1 MKQYFKTTL
10 LFGFTSVIM
19 FAFISPK
26 HRLPGK
32 WTIYNADGTSIG
44 EYVELKSDGTYNV
57 YVPGGQIGETGYY
70 KLKHH
75 VFSIRNAKDYVCGKG
90 YWGKYKLEFHGDDS
104 IHFAL
109 IEDTCANRRYD
120 IVGVNPGLRRV
131 KTK

>member
-1 MKQYFKTTL
+1 MKTVTIFL
-10 LFGFTSVIM
+10 AVFFLSIV
-19 FAFISPK
+19 FAFMPPK
-26 HRLPGK
+26 HHLAGK

-57 YVPGGQIGETGYY
+57 YVPGGQIGEKGYY

-75 VFSIRNAKDYVCGKG
+75 VFSIRNDKDYVCGRG

-104 IHFAL
+104 LHFTL
-109 IEDTCANRRYD
+109 IDDTCSNRVMD
-120 IVGVNPGLRRV
+120 IVGINPGLRRV